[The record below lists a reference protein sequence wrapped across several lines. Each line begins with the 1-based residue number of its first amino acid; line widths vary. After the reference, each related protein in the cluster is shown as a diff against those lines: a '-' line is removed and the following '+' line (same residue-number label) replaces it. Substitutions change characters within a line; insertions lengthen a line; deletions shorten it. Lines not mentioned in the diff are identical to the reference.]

1 MGRLGVFEFFDISEK
16 IKENISAEE
25 SIFKIKKIAIE
36 EGLITLRDACVEKVK
51 LGETT
56 IEELKSISMED

>member
-1 MGRLGVFEFFDISEK
+1 MFNLSDN
-16 IKENISAEE
+16 IKENISQNQ
-25 SIFKIKKIAIE
+25 SIFKIKKLAIS
-36 EGLITLRDACVEKVK
+36 EGLVTLRDCCIEKVK